1 MSTGGKNNTK
11 QPVYLVEQEQL
22 AELQAINKALYGD
35 GAHLT
40 ANRRR
45 DLANALNV
53 LLGQIEQQ
61 TFALP

>member
-1 MSTGGKNNTK
+1 MNTGGMGVTE
-11 QPVYLVEQEQL
+11 QPVYLIEPAQL
-22 AELQAINKALYGD
+22 DELRAINKALYGD
-35 GAHLT
+35 GTHLT
-40 ANRRR
+40 ADQRR